1 MIVKAEEKHLND
13 IYLIEKKSFDNP
25 WSENH
30 IKNDLMYLNQSANW
44 VFLISGKVVGYIFGL
59 IIMDE
64 YHLTNIAVHPDY
76 FRQKIGTK
84 LIKHIIL
91 FLLTKNIKVILL
103 EVSSNNIPAIK
114 YYQSMGFISVGVRK
128 KYYKN
133 GDDAIL
139 YNLYLEKHG

>member
-1 MIVKAEEKHLND
+1 LIVIAEEKHLND

-25 WSENH
+25 WSKNH
-30 IKNDLMYLNQSANW
+30 IKNDIMYLSQSENW
-44 VFLISGKVVGYIFGL
+44 VYSISEKVVGYIFGL

-76 FRQKIGTK
+76 SRQKIGTK

-91 FLLTKNIKVILL
+91 SLLTKNIKVILL
-103 EVSSNNIPAIK
+103 EVSANNVPAIK

-139 YNLYLEKHG
+139 YNLYLEKNG